1 MLIEIYIKL
10 NIVLKTR
17 YINLKGIIL
26 KKKRN
31 NHVIAFIYAYIFDC
45 YGTVNSRNEL
55 EDYLNQFFQNF
66 KLLNK

>member
-26 KKKRN
+26 KKK
-31 NHVIAFIYAYIFDC
+31 
-45 YGTVNSRNEL
+45 E
-55 EDYLNQFFQNF
+55 E
-66 KLLNK
+66 